1 MARRQQQQQQQM
13 SSSAST
19 DMELPLVY
27 DEAALEAFCARRQRE
42 MNQRWAKFLRLTVP
56 FVARVGT
63 SFSLGQ
69 LEKEEVSIARDL
81 CNLLSALGPTFVKLG
96 QLVSSRADL
105 ISPGV
110 AEELSKL
117 QSSVPPFSD
126 YDAFRVIEQVTML
139 RQLEQFHCS
148 LHLLGKACTPCLF
161 SRSEVPR
168 F

>member
-1 MARRQQQQQQQM
+1 VARRQKQQP
-13 SSSAST
+13 SSNAST

-27 DEAALEAFCARRQRE
+27 DEVALEAYCARRQRE
-42 MNQRWAKFLRLTVP
+42 MNQRWAQFLRLTVP

-69 LEKEEVSIARDL
+69 LEKEEVVISRDL

-110 AEELSKL
+110 AEELAKL

-126 YDAFRVIEQVTML
+126 YDAFKVIEQV
-139 RQLEQFHCS
+139 RGKQFFRRRNQVWNCNS
-148 LHLLGKACTPCLF
+148 VLYA
-161 SRSEVPR
+161 
-168 F
+168 